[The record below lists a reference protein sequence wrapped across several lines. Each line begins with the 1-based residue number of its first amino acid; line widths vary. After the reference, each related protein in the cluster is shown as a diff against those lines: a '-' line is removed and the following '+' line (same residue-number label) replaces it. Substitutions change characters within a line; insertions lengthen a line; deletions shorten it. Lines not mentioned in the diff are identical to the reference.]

1 MTQTKR
7 ELREQRRAHRL
18 AAEQAAAAAD
28 TRRRRR
34 WRLHIAAGL
43 AAILVAVVAAVSNSK
58 DAPPPTTD
66 AASLVA
72 GISGRRTACSETP
85 TRRSPSPSTS
95 IFSARSAPQAAE
107 QTLPTLINDY
117 VKTGKVKLQART
129 LSFLGPDSVRAAKVA
144 AGAKEQG
151 RLWAFL
157 ETFYASQGTEN
168 SGYVTDDFLREVAA
182 AACVNT
188 DKALDF
194 ADAPDAQRA
203 LDEADSDAA
212 AVKADSTPTFTIK
225 RGDGPETIARVGVT
239 DLTEGAGAMR
249 VRRPSR
255 SPSWASPS
263 RPT

>member
-34 WRLHIAAGL
+34 WRLGIAAGL

-72 GISGRRTACSETP
+72 GIPEANGVLGDP
-85 TRRSPSPSTS
+85 D
-95 IFSARSAPQAAE
+95 APITITEYVDLQCPICAQAAE

-168 SGYVTDDFLREVAA
+168 SGYVTDDFLRGVAA
-182 AACVNT
+182 AAGVNA

-194 ADAPDAQRA
+194 ADTPDAQRA

-225 RGDGPETIARVGVT
+225 RGDGPETIAGVGVT
-239 DLTEGAGAMR
+239 DLTEELER
-249 VRRPSR
+249 
-255 SPSWASPS
+255 
-263 RPT
+263 

>member
-1 MTQTKR
+1 MTKR

-18 AAEQAAAAAD
+18 AAEQAATAAD
-28 TRRRRR
+28 TRRRRL
-34 WRLHIAAGL
+34 WRLGIAAGL
-43 AAILVAVVAAVSNSK
+43 AAILVAVVAAVSSSNDS
-58 DAPPPTTD
+58 PPPTPD

-72 GISGRRTACSETP
+72 GIPEKDGVLGNP
-85 TRRSPSPSTS
+85 D
-95 IFSARSAPQAAE
+95 APITITEYVDLQCPICAQAAQ

-144 AGAKEQG
+144 AGAKQQG

-182 AACVNT
+182 AAGVDA

-194 ADAPDAQRA
+194 ANTPDSQRA
-203 LDEADSDAA
+203 LDQADSDAA
-212 AVKADSTPTFTIK
+212 AIKADSTPTFTIK
-225 RGDGPETIARVGVT
+225 RGDGPETIVGVGVT
-239 DLTEGAGAMR
+239 DLSAELDR
-249 VRRPSR
+249 
-255 SPSWASPS
+255 
-263 RPT
+263 